1 MEHTS
6 AQPANAKFVRSTI
19 LAVTTHAVAPALWLV
34 ILLFVV
40 PRFAAIFSEISDGK
54 AVLPVLTKIVLS
66 CSAFF
71 TRHWYIYPILLS
83 PVFVMDAAVYYLLAR
98 HLHKAL
104 AYTWYLLI
112 LLAQVAAT
120 LMFFP
125 ALILPVF
132 GPMTTIPAG

>member
-1 MEHTS
+1 MEHTL
-6 AQPANAKFVRSTI
+6 AQQANAKFVRSTI
-19 LAVTTHAVAPALWLV
+19 LAVATHAVAPALWLV

-98 HLHKAL
+98 RLHKAL

-112 LLAQVAAT
+112 LLAQLTVT
-120 LMFFP
+120 ILFIG
-125 ALILPVF
+125 ALILSVY
-132 GPMTTIPAG
+132 GQMMTVMAG